1 MSQKRKQKLDI
12 RNATLKDVPEILA
25 LSKRVYTSIPP
36 YTKAHIIAHIN
47 IFPEGQFVATYQNK
61 IIGYCASILC
71 SEKRALTKHS
81 WNEITGGG
89 YAASHNPDG
98 TYLYGIEIFVDPDF
112 RGIRVG
118 ERFYQSRK
126 KICIDKQLKGIVFGG
141 RLPSYSKKQKQTGSP
156 EAYIEAVKKKK
167 IRDRVLSFQLHQDFE
182 VIGVLPNYL
191 PSDKESL
198 GYAAHLIWRNPS
210 EPSQEEK
217 EKEKKYGSR
226 RSDTVRVASV
236 QYQQRKIKSFEEFEQ
251 FVTYFVDVVSDYS
264 SDFVLF
270 PELFTLQLL
279 SIENKEIH
287 PSKAIDH
294 LTQYTTRLTDLF
306 SRLAIRF
313 NVNIIAGSHPTKR
326 KDGSIQNICMICLRD
341 GAVHEQAK
349 IHPTPNEAYWWNIQG
364 GNSLDVIE
372 TDCGPIGVLI
382 CYDSEFPELA
392 RHLVDQG
399 AKLLFVPFCTDE
411 RQSFLR
417 VRYCAQARAI
427 ENQVYVAMSGN
438 VGNLPSVHNMDI
450 QYAQSCILTPCDF
463 PFARDGIAA
472 DTTPN
477 AETVIF
483 ADLRIE
489 DIIRARH
496 NGTVQNLKDRRHDLY
511 NIVWKK

>member
-1 MSQKRKQKLDI
+1 MSQKQKQKLNI
-12 RNATLKDVPEILA
+12 RLATLNDVSDILS
-25 LSKRVYTSIPP
+25 LSKRVYKTIPP
-36 YTKAHIIAHIN
+36 YSKAHIIAHLN
-47 IFPEGQFVATYQNK
+47 SFPEGQFVATYNDA

-71 SEKRALTKHS
+71 TEKRALSQHS
-81 WNEITGGG
+81 WHEITGGG
-89 YAASHNPDG
+89 YASTHDPDG

-118 ERFYQSRK
+118 ERFYQARK
-126 KICIDKQLKGIVFGG
+126 EICTQKRLKGIVFGG
-141 RLPSYSKKQKQTGSP
+141 RLPSYRKKEKAVGSP
-156 EAYIEAVKKKK
+156 EAYIEAVKEKK
-167 IRDRVLSFQLHQDFE
+167 IRDSVLSFQLHQDFE
-182 VIGVLPNYL
+182 VIGILPNYL
-191 PSDKESL
+191 PSDKESM
-198 GYAAHLIWRNPS
+198 GYAAHLMWRNAV
-210 EPSQEEK
+210 EPDK
-217 EKEKKYGSR
+217 ENTKKPYGIRQSG
-226 RSDTVRVASV
+226 TVRVACV
-236 QYQQRKIKSFEEFEQ
+236 QYQQRKIDSFEEFEQ
-251 FVTYFVDVVSDYS
+251 FVTYFVDIVSDYS

-294 LTQYTTRLTDLF
+294 LTKYTAKLTELF

-326 KDGSIQNICMICLRD
+326 HDGSIQNISLVCLRD

-364 GNSLDVIE
+364 GDSLDVID

-399 AKLLFVPFCTDE
+399 AKILFVPFCTDE
-411 RQSFLR
+411 RQSYLR
-417 VRYCAQARAI
+417 VRYCSQARAV

-483 ADLRIE
+483 ADLRMD
-489 DIIRARH
+489 DISKARH
-496 NGTVQNLKDRRHDLY
+496 SGTVQNLKDRRHDLY